1 MSKPFTYWVRLAL
14 VATLCTLITFTPVS
28 AGRWMDRLLHRDAC
42 KPAADACSV
51 VECEPACIVVP
62 ACETPSPCVASVP
75 CAPATVSACD
85 SAPAELACPAVVSPA
100 PASETK
106 TETPSASDVPPAPTN
121 TVKPLEVA
129 PPPATPTVAPP
140 VTPPAVDPVPAV
152 VEPAVVE
159 PAVVEPAVVEP
170 AAEAPLAEPEMAP
183 VEPEPAIVEPEPA
196 ALAPDDAMPVEDAA
210 APAEVAEPVDLE
222 PIMEEPAAVE
232 PPAAEP
238 DAVAPIDDL
247 FGEPAA
253 EPAAGDALAE
263 PEMAPEVEPA
273 VEPAAEPDMEAEPA
287 ADLDALFG
295 DEPAAAAADEPAMP
309 DADPAAEPMADNDLF
324 GEPAPEAAA
333 EEPAA
338 PAENADAALDGLFDE
353 EVKPEA
359 DPIDAPAKD
368 ANEPDLEELFGKPIT
383 TDSSTP
389 KGLDDTAP
397 IDEPAVPN
405 TAPKTKVSSPNDDDA
420 ALDALFGVG
429 AAAPAPK
436 FEGAEYRQWVD
447 NTGAYSVNARLA
459 VIFTDKVKLMKE
471 NGSFTTVPLARLS
484 EADFGYVQWVASSM
498 TNESASMLVKT
509 DSSPTNAESTR

>member
-1 MSKPFTYWVRLAL
+1 
-14 VATLCTLITFTPVS
+14 
-28 AGRWMDRLLHRDAC
+28 
-42 KPAADACSV
+42 
-51 VECEPACIVVP
+51 
-62 ACETPSPCVASVP
+62 
-75 CAPATVSACD
+75 
-85 SAPAELACPAVVSPA
+85 
-100 PASETK
+100 
-106 TETPSASDVPPAPTN
+106 
-121 TVKPLEVA
+121 
-129 PPPATPTVAPP
+129 
-140 VTPPAVDPVPAV
+140 
-152 VEPAVVE
+152 
-159 PAVVEPAVVEP
+159 
-170 AAEAPLAEPEMAP
+170 MAP

-210 APAEVAEPVDLE
+210 VPAEVAEPVDLE

-253 EPAAGDALAE
+253 EPAAADALAE
-263 PEMAPEVEPA
+263 PEMAPEGEPA
-273 VEPAAEPDMEAEPA
+273 VEPDMAAEPA

-309 DADPAAEPMADNDLF
+309 DADPAAEPMADDDLF

-338 PAENADAALDGLFDE
+338 PAENADAALDGLFNE

-359 DPIDAPAKD
+359 DPLDAPAKD
-368 ANEPDLEELFGKPIT
+368 ANEPDLEDIFGKPVN
-383 TDSSTP
+383 TDSATP
-389 KGLDDTAP
+389 TDLD
-397 IDEPAVPN
+397 N
-405 TAPKTKVSSPNDDDA
+405 SAPKTKAAAPNDNDA
-420 ALDALFGVG
+420 ALDALFGLG

-436 FEGAEYRQWVD
+436 FDGAEYRQWVD

-484 EADFGYVQWVASSM
+484 EADFAYVQWVASSM
-498 TNESASMLVKT
+498 TGETASMLVKN
-509 DSSPTNAESTR
+509 DQSPTDAESTR

>member
-28 AGRWMDRLLHRDAC
+28 AGRWMDRLLHRDGC

-51 VECEPACIVVP
+51 VECEPACKVVP
-62 ACETPSPCVASVP
+62 ACETTSPCVVSDP
-75 CAPATVSACD
+75 CAPATMSACD
-85 SAPAELACPAVVSPA
+85 SAPAELASPAVVSPA
-100 PASETK
+100 QSPETK
-106 TETPSASDVPPAPTN
+106 TETPSASDIPPAPAN

-129 PPPATPTVAPP
+129 PLPTTPAVAPP

-159 PAVVEPAVVEP
+159 PAAIEPAVIEP
-170 AAEAPLAEPEMAP
+170 AAEAPLVEPEMAP

-196 ALAPDDAMPVEDAA
+196 ALAPDDAMPLEDAA
-210 APAEVAEPVDLE
+210 VPAEVADPLDLE
-222 PIMEEPAAVE
+222 PMMEEPAAVE

-238 DAVAPIDDL
+238 DAGAPIDDL

-253 EPAAGDALAE
+253 EPAAADALAE
-263 PEMAPEVEPA
+263 PEMAPEAEPA
-273 VEPAAEPDMEAEPA
+273 GEAVAEPDMADEPA

-295 DEPAAAAADEPAMP
+295 DEPAAAADEPAML
-309 DADPAAEPMADNDLF
+309 DAEPAAEPMADNDLF

-338 PAENADAALDGLFDE
+338 PADNADAALDGLFND

-359 DPIDAPAKD
+359 DPLDAPAKD
-368 ANEPDLEELFGKPIT
+368 PNEPDLEDIFGKPVK
-383 TDSSTP
+383 TDSATP
-389 KGLDDTAP
+389 TDLD
-397 IDEPAVPN
+397 N
-405 TAPKTKVSSPNDDDA
+405 SAPKTKVSAPNDDDA

-498 TNESASMLVKT
+498 TGETASMLVKK
-509 DSSPTNAESTR
+509 DASPTDAESTR

>member
-28 AGRWMDRLLHRDAC
+28 AGRWMDRLLHRDGC

-51 VECEPACIVVP
+51 VDCEPTCIVVP
-62 ACETPSPCVASVP
+62 ACETPSPCVVSDP
-75 CAPATVSACD
+75 CAPATVSSCD
-85 SAPAELACPAVVSPA
+85 SAPTELACPAVVSPV

-106 TETPSASDVPPAPTN
+106 TETPSASDVPPAPAN

-129 PPPATPTVAPP
+129 PAPKTPAVA
-140 VTPPAVDPVPAV
+140 PPAVDPIPAV
-152 VEPAVVE
+152 IEPAVVE
-159 PAVVEPAVVEP
+159 PAVIEPAVVEP
-170 AAEAPLAEPEMAP
+170 AAEAPLVEPEMAP

-196 ALAPDDAMPVEDAA
+196 ALAPDDAMPLEDAA
-210 APAEVAEPVDLE
+210 VPAEVAEPADLE
-222 PIMEEPAAVE
+222 PMMEEPAAVE

-238 DAVAPIDDL
+238 DADAPMDDL

-253 EPAAGDALAE
+253 EPAVADPLAE
-263 PEMAPEVEPA
+263 PEMAPEGEPAVEPA
-273 VEPAAEPDMEAEPA
+273 VEPDMPAEPA

-324 GEPAPEAAA
+324 GEPAAEAAA
-333 EEPAA
+333 DEPAA
-338 PAENADAALDGLFDE
+338 PAENADAALDGLFND

-359 DPIDAPAKD
+359 DPVDAPAKD
-368 ANEPDLEELFGKPIT
+368 PNEPDLEDIFGKPVK
-383 TDSSTP
+383 TDSANPADLDNST
-389 KGLDDTAP
+389 
-397 IDEPAVPN
+397 
-405 TAPKTKVSSPNDDDA
+405 PKTKVSSPNDDDA

-498 TNESASMLVKT
+498 TGETASMLVKK
-509 DSSPTNAESTR
+509 DASPNSSESTR

>member
-1 MSKPFTYWVRLAL
+1 
-14 VATLCTLITFTPVS
+14 
-28 AGRWMDRLLHRDAC
+28 
-42 KPAADACSV
+42 
-51 VECEPACIVVP
+51 
-62 ACETPSPCVASVP
+62 
-75 CAPATVSACD
+75 
-85 SAPAELACPAVVSPA
+85 
-100 PASETK
+100 
-106 TETPSASDVPPAPTN
+106 
-121 TVKPLEVA
+121 
-129 PPPATPTVAPP
+129 
-140 VTPPAVDPVPAV
+140 
-152 VEPAVVE
+152 
-159 PAVVEPAVVEP
+159 
-170 AAEAPLAEPEMAP
+170 MAP

-210 APAEVAEPVDLE
+210 VPAEVAEPVDLE

-253 EPAAGDALAE
+253 EPAAADALAE
-263 PEMAPEVEPA
+263 PEMAPEGEPAVEPA
-273 VEPAAEPDMEAEPA
+273 VEPDMAAEPA

-309 DADPAAEPMADNDLF
+309 DADPAAEPMADDDLF

-338 PAENADAALDGLFDE
+338 PAENADAALDGLFNE

-359 DPIDAPAKD
+359 DPLDAPAKD
-368 ANEPDLEELFGKPIT
+368 ANEPDLEDIFGKPVN
-383 TDSSTP
+383 TDSATP
-389 KGLDDTAP
+389 TDLD
-397 IDEPAVPN
+397 N
-405 TAPKTKVSSPNDDDA
+405 SAPKTKAAAPNDNDA
-420 ALDALFGVG
+420 ALDALFGLG

-436 FEGAEYRQWVD
+436 FDGAEYRQWVD

-498 TNESASMLVKT
+498 TGETASMLVKN
-509 DSSPTNAESTR
+509 DQSPTDAESTR